1 MSLFS
6 NFVSVI
12 VAATTSFTGSIS
24 DTVDNS
30 MKPHEVQVQTDI
42 QNNIDEA
49 TSIANSSGMNA
60 GIAVIDRAKNNSM
73 KTNSEPAHL
82 QYPLESLGR
91 LYILFYS
98 IIDDEDVTDDKVPEI
113 VSMMQGYSSTDTK
126 KMWDKY
132 GGKQIISELAERY
145 NLQETTPK
153 DTWGE
158 STASPV
164 DVGRLYR
171 RFLDDDR
178 VSIKDKKWAISLL
191 RETSLE
197 ISGTNYSFGLPE
209 SLNKTNSSESESS
222 SSSSNNNN
230 EDNNLAWAQGMS
242 PSGESPMIRSTTGIV
257 DSNMR
262 YIVVIMGEVSSNTT
276 DDNANTII
284 SQVSTAVTDNS
295 EEDQNKDQ
303 DDENVKK
310 FNKKMKKEY
319 GDFVNIQNE

>member
-6 NFVSVI
+6 NFVSII
-12 VAATTSFTGSIS
+12 VAATTSFTSGIV
-24 DTVDNS
+24 DTADNN
-30 MKPHEVQVQTDI
+30 MKPPTEQVQTDI
-42 QNNIDEA
+42 QSSIDEG

-60 GIAVIDRAKNNSM
+60 GIAVIDRAKHNLM
-73 KTNSEPAHL
+73 KTNAEPAHL

-98 IIDDEDVTDDKVPEI
+98 IIDDSSVTDDKVPEI

-132 GGKQIISELAERY
+132 GGKQIISELSERY

-153 DTWGE
+153 DTWGT

-178 VSIKDKKWAISLL
+178 ISTKDKKWAISLL

-209 SLNKTNSSESESS
+209 ALNKNNDEESS
-222 SSSSNNNN
+222 MDNNN
-230 EDNNLAWAQGMS
+230 EDDNDLAWAQGAS
-242 PSGESPMIRSTTGIV
+242 SSGEDTMMRSTTGV
-257 DSNMR
+257 LDNNMR
-262 YIVVIMGEVSSNTT
+262 YIVIIMGEVPNNTT
-276 DDNANTII
+276 DDNADSII
-284 SQVSTAVTDNS
+284 SQVSAAVADNDKDNNKIS
-295 EEDQNKDQ
+295 EEQN
-303 DDENVKK
+303 DEDVKK

>member
-6 NFVSVI
+6 NFVSII
-12 VAATTSFTGSIS
+12 VAATTSFTSGIV
-24 DTVDNS
+24 DTADNN
-30 MKPHEVQVQTDI
+30 MKPPTEQVQTDI
-42 QNNIDEA
+42 QSAIDEG
-49 TSIANSSGMNA
+49 TSIANSSGMNS
-60 GIAVIDRAKNNSM
+60 GIAVIDRAKHNLM
-73 KTNSEPAHL
+73 KTNAEPAHL

-98 IIDDEDVTDDKVPEI
+98 IIDDSSVTDDKVPEI

-132 GGKQIISELAERY
+132 GGKQIISELSERY

-153 DTWGE
+153 DTWGT

-178 VSIKDKKWAISLL
+178 ISTKDKKWAISLL

-209 SLNKTNSSESESS
+209 ALSK
-222 SSSSNNNN
+222 NNN
-230 EDNNLAWAQGMS
+230 EESSMNNNSENNNDLAWAQGAS
-242 PSGESPMIRSTTGIV
+242 SSGEDPMMRSTTGV
-257 DSNMR
+257 LDNNMR
-262 YIVVIMGEVSSNTT
+262 YIVIIMGEVPNNTT
-276 DDNANTII
+276 DDNADSII
-284 SQVSTAVTDNS
+284 SQVSAAVADNDEDNNKIS
-295 EEDQNKDQ
+295 EEQN
-303 DDENVKK
+303 DEDVKK

>member
-6 NFVSVI
+6 NFVSII
-12 VAATTSFTGSIS
+12 VAATTSFTSSIV
-24 DTVDNS
+24 DTVDNN
-30 MKPHEVQVQTDI
+30 MKPPTEQIQTDI
-42 QNNIDEA
+42 QSAIDEG

-60 GIAVIDRAKNNSM
+60 GIAVIDRAKHNLM
-73 KTNSEPAHL
+73 KTNAEPAHL

-98 IIDDEDVTDDKVPEI
+98 IIDDSSVTDDKVPEI

-132 GGKQIISELAERY
+132 GGKQIISELSERY

-153 DTWGE
+153 DTWGT

-178 VSIKDKKWAISLL
+178 ISTKDKKWAISLL

-209 SLNKTNSSESESS
+209 ALSK
-222 SSSSNNNN
+222 NNN
-230 EDNNLAWAQGMS
+230 EESSMNNNSENNNDLAWAQGAS
-242 PSGESPMIRSTTGIV
+242 SSGEDPMMRSTTGV
-257 DSNMR
+257 LDNNMR
-262 YIVVIMGEVSSNTT
+262 YIVIIMGEVPNNTT
-276 DDNANTII
+276 DDNADSII
-284 SQVSTAVTDNS
+284 SQVSAAVADNDEDNNNIS
-295 EEDQNKDQ
+295 EEQN
-303 DDENVKK
+303 DEDVKK

>member
-6 NFVSVI
+6 NFVSII
-12 VAATTSFTGSIS
+12 VAATTSFTSGIV
-24 DTVDNS
+24 DTADNN
-30 MKPHEVQVQTDI
+30 MKPPTEQVQTDI
-42 QNNIDEA
+42 QSAIDKG

-60 GIAVIDRAKNNSM
+60 GIAVIDRAKHNLM
-73 KTNSEPAHL
+73 KTNAEPAHL

-98 IIDDEDVTDDKVPEI
+98 IIDDSSVTDDKVPEI

-132 GGKQIISELAERY
+132 GGKQIISELSERY

-153 DTWGE
+153 DTWGT

-178 VSIKDKKWAISLL
+178 ISTKDKKWAISLL

-209 SLNKTNSSESESS
+209 ALSK
-222 SSSSNNNN
+222 NNN
-230 EDNNLAWAQGMS
+230 EESSMNNNSENNNDLAWAQGAS
-242 PSGESPMIRSTTGIV
+242 SSGEDPMMRSTTGV
-257 DSNMR
+257 LDNNMR
-262 YIVVIMGEVSSNTT
+262 YIVIIMGEVPNNTT
-276 DDNANTII
+276 DDNADSII
-284 SQVSTAVTDNS
+284 SQVSAAVADNDEDNNKIS
-295 EEDQNKDQ
+295 EEQN
-303 DDENVKK
+303 DEDVKK

>member
-6 NFVSVI
+6 NFVSII
-12 VAATTSFTGSIS
+12 VAATTSFTSGIV
-24 DTVDNS
+24 DTADNN
-30 MKPHEVQVQTDI
+30 MKPPTEQIQTDI
-42 QNNIDEA
+42 QSAIDEG

-60 GIAVIDRAKNNSM
+60 GIAVIDRAKHNLM
-73 KTNSEPAHL
+73 KTNAEPAHL

-98 IIDDEDVTDDKVPEI
+98 IIDDSSVTDDKVPEI

-132 GGKQIISELAERY
+132 GGKQIISELSERY

-153 DTWGE
+153 DTWGT

-178 VSIKDKKWAISLL
+178 ISTKDKKWAISLL

-209 SLNKTNSSESESS
+209 ALSK
-222 SSSSNNNN
+222 NNN
-230 EDNNLAWAQGMS
+230 EESSMNNNSENNNDLAWAQGAS
-242 PSGESPMIRSTTGIV
+242 SSGEDPMMRSTTGV
-257 DSNMR
+257 LDNNMR
-262 YIVVIMGEVSSNTT
+262 YIVIIMGEVPNNTT
-276 DDNANTII
+276 DDNADSII
-284 SQVSTAVTDNS
+284 SQVSAAVADNDEDNNKIS
-295 EEDQNKDQ
+295 EEQN
-303 DDENVKK
+303 DEDVKK

>member
-6 NFVSVI
+6 NFVSII
-12 VAATTSFTGSIS
+12 VAATTSFTSGIV
-24 DTVDNS
+24 DTADNN
-30 MKPHEVQVQTDI
+30 MKPPTEQVQTDI
-42 QNNIDEA
+42 QSAIDEG

-60 GIAVIDRAKNNSM
+60 GIAVIDRAKHNLM
-73 KTNSEPAHL
+73 KTNAEPAHL

-98 IIDDEDVTDDKVPEI
+98 IIDDSSVTDDKVPEI

-132 GGKQIISELAERY
+132 GGKQIISELSERY

-153 DTWGE
+153 DTWGT

-178 VSIKDKKWAISLL
+178 ISTKDKKWAISLL

-197 ISGTNYSFGLPE
+197 ISGANYSFGLPE
-209 SLNKTNSSESESS
+209 ALNKNNDEESS
-222 SSSSNNNN
+222 MDNNS
-230 EDNNLAWAQGMS
+230 EDNNDLAWVQGAS
-242 PSGESPMIRSTTGIV
+242 SSGEDPMMRSTTGV
-257 DSNMR
+257 LDNNMR
-262 YIVVIMGEVSSNTT
+262 YIVIIMGEVPNNTT
-276 DDNANTII
+276 DDNADSII
-284 SQVSTAVTDNS
+284 SQVSAAVADNDKDNNKIS
-295 EEDQNKDQ
+295 EEQN
-303 DDENVKK
+303 DEDVKK

-319 GDFVNIQNE
+319 RDFVNIQNE

>member
-6 NFVSVI
+6 NFVSII
-12 VAATTSFTGSIS
+12 VAATTSFTSGIV
-24 DTVDNS
+24 DTADNN
-30 MKPHEVQVQTDI
+30 MKPPTEQIQTDI
-42 QNNIDEA
+42 QSAIDEG

-60 GIAVIDRAKNNSM
+60 GIAVIDRAKHNLM
-73 KTNSEPAHL
+73 KTNAEPAHL

-98 IIDDEDVTDDKVPEI
+98 IFDDSSVTDDKVPEI

-132 GGKQIISELAERY
+132 GGKQIISELSERY

-153 DTWGE
+153 DTWGT
-158 STASPV
+158 STASTV

-178 VSIKDKKWAISLL
+178 ISTKDKKWAISLL

-209 SLNKTNSSESESS
+209 ALSK
-222 SSSSNNNN
+222 NNN
-230 EDNNLAWAQGMS
+230 EESSMNNNSENNNDLAWAQGAS
-242 PSGESPMIRSTTGIV
+242 SSGEDPMMRSTTGV
-257 DSNMR
+257 LDNNMR
-262 YIVVIMGEVSSNTT
+262 YIVIIMGEVPNNTT
-276 DDNANTII
+276 DDNADSII
-284 SQVSTAVTDNS
+284 SQVSAAVADNDEDNNKIS
-295 EEDQNKDQ
+295 EEQN
-303 DDENVKK
+303 DEDVKK

>member
-1 MSLFS
+1 
-6 NFVSVI
+6 
-12 VAATTSFTGSIS
+12 
-24 DTVDNS
+24 
-30 MKPHEVQVQTDI
+30 MKPPTEQVQTDI
-42 QNNIDEA
+42 QSSIDEG

-60 GIAVIDRAKNNSM
+60 GIAVIDRAKHNLM
-73 KTNSEPAHL
+73 KTNAEPAHL

-98 IIDDEDVTDDKVPEI
+98 IIDDSSVTNDKVPEI

-132 GGKQIISELAERY
+132 GGKQIISELSERY

-153 DTWGE
+153 DTWGT

-178 VSIKDKKWAISLL
+178 ISTKDKKWAISLL

-209 SLNKTNSSESESS
+209 ALNKNNDEESS
-222 SSSSNNNN
+222 MDNNN
-230 EDNNLAWAQGMS
+230 EDDNDLAWAQGAS
-242 PSGESPMIRSTTGIV
+242 SSGEDPMMRSTTGV
-257 DSNMR
+257 LDNNMR
-262 YIVVIMGEVSSNTT
+262 YIVIIMGEVPNNTT
-276 DDNANTII
+276 DDNADSII
-284 SQVSTAVTDNS
+284 SQVSAAVADNDKDNNKIS
-295 EEDQNKDQ
+295 EEQN
-303 DDENVKK
+303 DEDVKK

>member
-6 NFVSVI
+6 NFVSII
-12 VAATTSFTGSIS
+12 VAATTSFTSGIV
-24 DTVDNS
+24 DTADNN
-30 MKPHEVQVQTDI
+30 MKPPTEQVQTDI
-42 QNNIDEA
+42 QSSIDEG

-60 GIAVIDRAKNNSM
+60 GIAVIDRAKHNLM
-73 KTNSEPAHL
+73 KTNAEPAHL

-98 IIDDEDVTDDKVPEI
+98 IIDDSSVTDDKVPEI

-132 GGKQIISELAERY
+132 GGKQIISELSERY

-153 DTWGE
+153 DTWGT

-178 VSIKDKKWAISLL
+178 ISTKDKKWAISLL

-209 SLNKTNSSESESS
+209 ALSK
-222 SSSSNNNN
+222 NNN
-230 EDNNLAWAQGMS
+230 EESSMNNNSENNNDLAWAQGAS
-242 PSGESPMIRSTTGIV
+242 SSGEDPMMRSTTGV
-257 DSNMR
+257 LDNNMR
-262 YIVVIMGEVSSNTT
+262 YIVIIMGEVPNNTT
-276 DDNANTII
+276 DDNADSII
-284 SQVSTAVTDNS
+284 SQVSAAVADNDEDNNKIS
-295 EEDQNKDQ
+295 EEQN
-303 DDENVKK
+303 DEDVKK

>member
-6 NFVSVI
+6 NFVSII
-12 VAATTSFTGSIS
+12 VAATTSFTSSIV
-24 DTVDNS
+24 DTVDNN
-30 MKPHEVQVQTDI
+30 MKPPTEQVQTDI
-42 QNNIDEA
+42 QSAIDEG

-60 GIAVIDRAKNNSM
+60 GIAVIDRAKHNLM
-73 KTNSEPAHL
+73 KTNAEPAHL

-98 IIDDEDVTDDKVPEI
+98 IIDDSSVTDDKVPEI

-132 GGKQIISELAERY
+132 GGKQIISELSERY

-153 DTWGE
+153 DTWGT

-178 VSIKDKKWAISLL
+178 VSTKDKKWAISLL

-209 SLNKTNSSESESS
+209 ALSKNNDEESS
-222 SSSSNNNN
+222 M
-230 EDNNLAWAQGMS
+230 DNNSDDNDDLAWAQGAS
-242 PSGESPMIRSTTGIV
+242 STGEDPMMRSTTGV
-257 DSNMR
+257 LDNNMR
-262 YIVVIMGEVSSNTT
+262 YIVIIMGEVPNNTT
-276 DDNANTII
+276 DDNADSII
-284 SQVSTAVTDNS
+284 SQVSAAVADNDEDNNKIN
-295 EEDQNKDQ
+295 EEQN
-303 DDENVKK
+303 DEDVKK

>member
-6 NFVSVI
+6 NFVSII
-12 VAATTSFTGSIS
+12 VAATTSFTSGIV
-24 DTVDNS
+24 DTADND
-30 MKPHEVQVQTDI
+30 MKPPTEQVQTDI
-42 QNNIDEA
+42 QSSIDEG

-60 GIAVIDRAKNNSM
+60 GIAVIDRAKHNLM
-73 KTNSEPAHL
+73 KTNAEPAHL

-98 IIDDEDVTDDKVPEI
+98 IIDDSSVTDDKVPEI

-132 GGKQIISELAERY
+132 GGKQIISELSERY

-153 DTWGE
+153 DTWGT

-171 RFLDDDR
+171 RFLDDDKI
-178 VSIKDKKWAISLL
+178 STKDKKWAISLL

-209 SLNKTNSSESESS
+209 ALSK
-222 SSSSNNNN
+222 NNN
-230 EDNNLAWAQGMS
+230 EESSMNNNSENNNDLAWVQGAS
-242 PSGESPMIRSTTGIV
+242 SSGEDPMMRSTTGV
-257 DSNMR
+257 LDNNMR
-262 YIVVIMGEVSSNTT
+262 YIVIIMGEVPNNTT
-276 DDNANTII
+276 DDNADSII
-284 SQVSTAVTDNS
+284 SQVSAAVADNDKDNNKIS
-295 EEDQNKDQ
+295 EEQN
-303 DDENVKK
+303 DEDVKK

>member
-6 NFVSVI
+6 NFVSII
-12 VAATTSFTGSIS
+12 VAATTSFTSGIV
-24 DTVDNS
+24 DTADNN
-30 MKPHEVQVQTDI
+30 MKPPTEQVQTDI
-42 QNNIDEA
+42 QSAIDEG

-60 GIAVIDRAKNNSM
+60 GIAVIDRAKHNLM
-73 KTNSEPAHL
+73 KTNAEPAHL

-98 IIDDEDVTDDKVPEI
+98 IVDDSSVTDDKVPEI

-132 GGKQIISELAERY
+132 GGKQIISELSERY

-153 DTWGE
+153 DTWGT

-178 VSIKDKKWAISLL
+178 ISTKDKKWAISLL

-209 SLNKTNSSESESS
+209 ALSK
-222 SSSSNNNN
+222 NNN
-230 EDNNLAWAQGMS
+230 EESSMNNNSENNNDLAWAQGAS
-242 PSGESPMIRSTTGIV
+242 SSGEDPMMRSTTGV
-257 DSNMR
+257 LDNNMR
-262 YIVVIMGEVSSNTT
+262 YIVIIMGEVPNNTT
-276 DDNANTII
+276 DDNADSII
-284 SQVSTAVTDNS
+284 SQVSAAVADNDEDNNKIS
-295 EEDQNKDQ
+295 EEQN
-303 DDENVKK
+303 DEDVKK

>member
-1 MSLFS
+1 MSLFN
-6 NFVSVI
+6 NFVSII
-12 VAATTSFTGSIS
+12 VATTTSFTSSIV
-24 DTVDNS
+24 DTVDNN
-30 MKPHEVQVQTDI
+30 MKPPTEQVQTDI
-42 QNNIDEA
+42 QSAIDEG

-60 GIAVIDRAKNNSM
+60 GIAVIDRAKHNLM
-73 KTNSEPAHL
+73 KTNAEPAHL

-98 IIDDEDVTDDKVPEI
+98 IIDDSSVTDDKVPEI

-132 GGKQIISELAERY
+132 GGKQIISELSERY

-153 DTWGE
+153 DTWGT

-178 VSIKDKKWAISLL
+178 VSTKDKKWAISLL

-209 SLNKTNSSESESS
+209 ALSK
-222 SSSSNNNN
+222 NNN
-230 EDNNLAWAQGMS
+230 EESSMNNNSENNNDLAWAQGAS
-242 PSGESPMIRSTTGIV
+242 SSGEDPMMRSTTGV
-257 DSNMR
+257 LDNNMR
-262 YIVVIMGEVSSNTT
+262 YIVIIMGEVPNNTT
-276 DDNANTII
+276 DDNADSII
-284 SQVSTAVTDNS
+284 SQVSAAVADNDEDNNKIS
-295 EEDQNKDQ
+295 EEQN
-303 DDENVKK
+303 DEDVKK

>member
-1 MSLFS
+1 MSLFN
-6 NFVSVI
+6 NFVSII
-12 VAATTSFTGSIS
+12 VAATTSFTSSIV
-24 DTVDNS
+24 DTVDNN
-30 MKPHEVQVQTDI
+30 MKPPTEQVQTDI
-42 QNNIDEA
+42 QSAIDEG

-60 GIAVIDRAKNNSM
+60 GIAVIDRAKHNLM
-73 KTNSEPAHL
+73 KTNAEPAHL

-98 IIDDEDVTDDKVPEI
+98 IIDDSSVTDDKVPEI

-132 GGKQIISELAERY
+132 GGKQIISELSERY

-153 DTWGE
+153 DTWGT

-178 VSIKDKKWAISLL
+178 VSTKDKKWAISLL

-209 SLNKTNSSESESS
+209 ALSKNNDEESS
-222 SSSSNNNN
+222 M
-230 EDNNLAWAQGMS
+230 DNNSDDNDDLAWVQGAS
-242 PSGESPMIRSTTGIV
+242 STGEDPMMRSTTGV
-257 DSNMR
+257 LDNNMR
-262 YIVVIMGEVSSNTT
+262 YIVIIMGEVPNNTT
-276 DDNANTII
+276 DDNADSII
-284 SQVSTAVTDNS
+284 SQVSAAVADNDEDNNKIN
-295 EEDQNKDQ
+295 EEQN
-303 DDENVKK
+303 DEDVKK

>member
-6 NFVSVI
+6 NFVSII
-12 VAATTSFTGSIS
+12 VAATTSFTSGIV
-24 DTVDNS
+24 DTADNN
-30 MKPHEVQVQTDI
+30 MKPPTEQVQTDI
-42 QNNIDEA
+42 QSSIDEG

-60 GIAVIDRAKNNSM
+60 GIAVIDRAKHNLM
-73 KTNSEPAHL
+73 KTNAEPAHL

-98 IIDDEDVTDDKVPEI
+98 IIDDSSVTNDKVPEI

-132 GGKQIISELAERY
+132 GGKQIISELSERY

-153 DTWGE
+153 DTWGT

-178 VSIKDKKWAISLL
+178 ISTKDKKWAISLL

-209 SLNKTNSSESESS
+209 ALNKNNDEESS
-222 SSSSNNNN
+222 MDNNN
-230 EDNNLAWAQGMS
+230 EDDNDLAWAQGAS
-242 PSGESPMIRSTTGIV
+242 SSGEDPMMRSTTGV
-257 DSNMR
+257 LDNNMR
-262 YIVVIMGEVSSNTT
+262 YIVIIMGEVPNNTT
-276 DDNANTII
+276 DDNADSII
-284 SQVSTAVTDNS
+284 SQVSAAVADNDKDNNKIS
-295 EEDQNKDQ
+295 EEQN
-303 DDENVKK
+303 DEDVKK

>member
-6 NFVSVI
+6 NFVSII
-12 VAATTSFTGSIS
+12 VAATTSFTSGIV
-24 DTVDNS
+24 DTADNN
-30 MKPHEVQVQTDI
+30 MKPPTEQVQTDI
-42 QNNIDEA
+42 QSSIDEG

-60 GIAVIDRAKNNSM
+60 GIAVIDRAKHNLM
-73 KTNSEPAHL
+73 KTNAEPAHL

-98 IIDDEDVTDDKVPEI
+98 IIDDSSVTDDKVPEI

-132 GGKQIISELAERY
+132 GGKQIISELSERY

-153 DTWGE
+153 DTWGT

-178 VSIKDKKWAISLL
+178 ISTKDKKWAISLL

-209 SLNKTNSSESESS
+209 ALNKNNDEESS
-222 SSSSNNNN
+222 MDNNN
-230 EDNNLAWAQGMS
+230 EDDNDLAWAQGAS
-242 PSGESPMIRSTTGIV
+242 SSGEDPMMRSTTGV
-257 DSNMR
+257 LDNNMR
-262 YIVVIMGEVSSNTT
+262 YIVIIMGEVPNNTT
-276 DDNANTII
+276 DDNADSII
-284 SQVSTAVTDNS
+284 SQVSAAVADNDKDNNKIS
-295 EEDQNKDQ
+295 EEQN
-303 DDENVKK
+303 DEEVKK

>member
-1 MSLFS
+1 MSLFN
-6 NFVSVI
+6 NFVSII
-12 VAATTSFTGSIS
+12 VAATTSFTSSIV
-24 DTVDNS
+24 DTVDNN
-30 MKPHEVQVQTDI
+30 MKPPTEQVQTDI
-42 QNNIDEA
+42 QSAIDEG

-60 GIAVIDRAKNNSM
+60 GIAVIDRAKHNLM
-73 KTNSEPAHL
+73 KTNAEPAHL

-98 IIDDEDVTDDKVPEI
+98 IIDDSSVTDDKVPEI

-132 GGKQIISELAERY
+132 GGKQIISELSERY

-153 DTWGE
+153 DTWGT

-178 VSIKDKKWAISLL
+178 ISTKDKKWAISLL

-209 SLNKTNSSESESS
+209 ALSK
-222 SSSSNNNN
+222 NNN
-230 EDNNLAWAQGMS
+230 EESSMNNNSENNNDLAWVQGAS
-242 PSGESPMIRSTTGIV
+242 SSGEDPMMRSTTGV
-257 DSNMR
+257 LDNNMR
-262 YIVVIMGEVSSNTT
+262 YIVIIMGEVPNNTT
-276 DDNANTII
+276 DDNADSII
-284 SQVSTAVTDNS
+284 SQVSAAVADNDKDNNKIS
-295 EEDQNKDQ
+295 EEQN
-303 DDENVKK
+303 DEDVKK

>member
-6 NFVSVI
+6 NFVSII
-12 VAATTSFTGSIS
+12 VAATTSFTSGIV
-24 DTVDNS
+24 DTADNN
-30 MKPHEVQVQTDI
+30 MKPPTEQVQTDI
-42 QNNIDEA
+42 QSAIDKG

-60 GIAVIDRAKNNSM
+60 GIAVIDRAKHNLM
-73 KTNSEPAHL
+73 KTNAEPAHL

-98 IIDDEDVTDDKVPEI
+98 IVDDSSVTDDKVPEI

-132 GGKQIISELAERY
+132 GGKQIISELSERY

-153 DTWGE
+153 DTWGT

-178 VSIKDKKWAISLL
+178 ISTKDKKWAISLL

-209 SLNKTNSSESESS
+209 ALSK
-222 SSSSNNNN
+222 NNN
-230 EDNNLAWAQGMS
+230 EESSMNNNSENNNDLAWAQGAS
-242 PSGESPMIRSTTGIV
+242 SSGEDPMMRSTTGV
-257 DSNMR
+257 LDNNMR
-262 YIVVIMGEVSSNTT
+262 YIVIIMGEVPNNTT
-276 DDNANTII
+276 DDNADSII
-284 SQVSTAVTDNS
+284 SQVSAAVADNDEDNNKIS
-295 EEDQNKDQ
+295 EEQN
-303 DDENVKK
+303 DEDVKK

>member
-6 NFVSVI
+6 NFVSII
-12 VAATTSFTGSIS
+12 VAATTSFTSSIV
-24 DTVDNS
+24 DTVDNN
-30 MKPHEVQVQTDI
+30 MKPPTEQIQTDI
-42 QNNIDEA
+42 QSAIDEG

-60 GIAVIDRAKNNSM
+60 GIAVIDRAKHNLM
-73 KTNSEPAHL
+73 KTNAEPAHL

-98 IIDDEDVTDDKVPEI
+98 IIDDSSVTDDKVPEI

-132 GGKQIISELAERY
+132 GGKQIISELSERY

-153 DTWGE
+153 DTWGT

-178 VSIKDKKWAISLL
+178 ISTKDKKWAISLL

-209 SLNKTNSSESESS
+209 ALSK
-222 SSSSNNNN
+222 NNN
-230 EDNNLAWAQGMS
+230 EESSMNNNSENNNDLAWAQGAS
-242 PSGESPMIRSTTGIV
+242 SSGEDPMMRSTTGV
-257 DSNMR
+257 LDNNMR
-262 YIVVIMGEVSSNTT
+262 YIVIIMGEVPNNTT
-276 DDNANTII
+276 DDNADSII
-284 SQVSTAVTDNS
+284 SQVSAAVADNDEDNNKIS
-295 EEDQNKDQ
+295 EEQN
-303 DDENVKK
+303 DEDVKK

>member
-1 MSLFS
+1 MSLFN
-6 NFVSVI
+6 NFVSII
-12 VAATTSFTGSIS
+12 VAATTSFTSSIV
-24 DTVDNS
+24 DTVDNN
-30 MKPHEVQVQTDI
+30 MKPPTEQVQTDI
-42 QNNIDEA
+42 QSAIDEG

-60 GIAVIDRAKNNSM
+60 GIAVIDRAKHNLM
-73 KTNSEPAHL
+73 KTNAEPAHL

-98 IIDDEDVTDDKVPEI
+98 IIDDSSVTDDKVPEI

-132 GGKQIISELAERY
+132 GGKQIISELSERY

-153 DTWGE
+153 DTWGT

-178 VSIKDKKWAISLL
+178 VSTKDKKWAISLL

-209 SLNKTNSSESESS
+209 ALSKNNDEESS
-222 SSSSNNNN
+222 M
-230 EDNNLAWAQGMS
+230 DNNSDNNDDLAWAQGAS
-242 PSGESPMIRSTTGIV
+242 STGEDPMMRSTTGV
-257 DSNMR
+257 LDNNMR
-262 YIVVIMGEVSSNTT
+262 YIVIIMGEVPNNTT
-276 DDNANTII
+276 DDNADSII
-284 SQVSTAVTDNS
+284 SQVSAAVADNDEDNNKIN
-295 EEDQNKDQ
+295 EEQN
-303 DDENVKK
+303 DEDVKK

>member
-1 MSLFS
+1 MSLFN
-6 NFVSVI
+6 NFVSII
-12 VAATTSFTGSIS
+12 VAATTSFTSSIV
-24 DTVDNS
+24 DTVDNN
-30 MKPHEVQVQTDI
+30 MKPPTEQVQTDI
-42 QNNIDEA
+42 QSAIDEG

-60 GIAVIDRAKNNSM
+60 GIAVIDRAKHNLM
-73 KTNSEPAHL
+73 KTNAEPAHL

-98 IIDDEDVTDDKVPEI
+98 IIDDSSVTDDKVPEI

-132 GGKQIISELAERY
+132 GGKQIISELSERY

-153 DTWGE
+153 DTWGT

-178 VSIKDKKWAISLL
+178 VSTKDKKWAISLL

-209 SLNKTNSSESESS
+209 ALSKNNDEESS
-222 SSSSNNNN
+222 M
-230 EDNNLAWAQGMS
+230 DNNSDDNDDLAWAQGAS
-242 PSGESPMIRSTTGIV
+242 STGEDPMMRSTTGV
-257 DSNMR
+257 LDNNMR
-262 YIVVIMGEVSSNTT
+262 YIVIIMGEVPNNTT
-276 DDNANTII
+276 DDNADSII
-284 SQVSTAVTDNS
+284 SQVSAAVADNDKDNNKIS
-295 EEDQNKDQ
+295 EEQN
-303 DDENVKK
+303 DEDVKK

>member
-6 NFVSVI
+6 NFVSII
-12 VAATTSFTGSIS
+12 VAATTSFTSGIV
-24 DTVDNS
+24 DTADNN
-30 MKPHEVQVQTDI
+30 MKPPTEQIQTDI
-42 QNNIDEA
+42 QSAIDEG

-60 GIAVIDRAKNNSM
+60 GIAVIDRAKHNLM
-73 KTNSEPAHL
+73 KTNAEPAHL

-98 IIDDEDVTDDKVPEI
+98 IVDDSSVTDDKVPEI

-132 GGKQIISELAERY
+132 GGKQIISELSERY

-153 DTWGE
+153 DTWGT

-178 VSIKDKKWAISLL
+178 ISTKDKKWAISLL

-209 SLNKTNSSESESS
+209 ALSK
-222 SSSSNNNN
+222 NNN
-230 EDNNLAWAQGMS
+230 EESSMNNNSENNNDLAWAQGAS
-242 PSGESPMIRSTTGIV
+242 SSGEDPMMRSTTGV
-257 DSNMR
+257 LDNNMR
-262 YIVVIMGEVSSNTT
+262 YIVIIMGEVPNNTT
-276 DDNANTII
+276 DDNADSII
-284 SQVSTAVTDNS
+284 SQVSAAVADNDEDNNKIS
-295 EEDQNKDQ
+295 EEQN
-303 DDENVKK
+303 DEDVKK

>member
-1 MSLFS
+1 MSLFN
-6 NFVSVI
+6 NFVSII
-12 VAATTSFTGSIS
+12 VAAITSFTSSIV
-24 DTVDNS
+24 DTADNN
-30 MKPHEVQVQTDI
+30 MKPPTEQVQTDM
-42 QNNIDEA
+42 QSAIDEG

-60 GIAVIDRAKNNSM
+60 GIAVIDRAKHNLM
-73 KTNSEPAHL
+73 KTNAEPAHL

-98 IIDDEDVTDDKVPEI
+98 IIDDSSVTDDKVPEI
-113 VSMMQGYSSTDTK
+113 VSMIQGYSSTDTK

-132 GGKQIISELAERY
+132 GGKQIISELSERY

-153 DTWGE
+153 DTWGT

-178 VSIKDKKWAISLL
+178 VSTKDKKWAISLL

-209 SLNKTNSSESESS
+209 ALNKNNDEESS
-222 SSSSNNNN
+222 M
-230 EDNNLAWAQGMS
+230 DNNSDDDLAWAQGS
-242 PSGESPMIRSTTGIV
+242 SSSGEDPMMRSTTGV
-257 DSNMR
+257 LDNNMR
-262 YIVVIMGEVSSNTT
+262 YIVIIMGEVPNNTT
-276 DDNANTII
+276 DDNADSII
-284 SQVSTAVTDNS
+284 SQVSAAVADNDEDNNKIN
-295 EEDQNKDQ
+295 EEQNDKD
-303 DDENVKK
+303 VKK

>member
-6 NFVSVI
+6 NFVSII
-12 VAATTSFTGSIS
+12 VAATTSFTSGIV
-24 DTVDNS
+24 DTADNN
-30 MKPHEVQVQTDI
+30 MKPPTEQVQTDI
-42 QNNIDEA
+42 QSAIDKG
-49 TSIANSSGMNA
+49 TSIANSSGMNS
-60 GIAVIDRAKNNSM
+60 GIAVIDRAKHNLM
-73 KTNSEPAHL
+73 KTNAEPAHL

-98 IIDDEDVTDDKVPEI
+98 IIDDSSVTDDKVPEI

-132 GGKQIISELAERY
+132 GGKQIISELSERY

-153 DTWGE
+153 DTWGT

-178 VSIKDKKWAISLL
+178 ISTKDKKWAISLL

-209 SLNKTNSSESESS
+209 ALSK
-222 SSSSNNNN
+222 NNN
-230 EDNNLAWAQGMS
+230 EESSMNNNSENNNDLAWAQGAS
-242 PSGESPMIRSTTGIV
+242 SSGEDPMMRSTTGV
-257 DSNMR
+257 LDNNMR
-262 YIVVIMGEVSSNTT
+262 YIVIIMGEVPNNTT
-276 DDNANTII
+276 DDNADSII
-284 SQVSTAVTDNS
+284 SQVSVAVADNDEDNNKIS
-295 EEDQNKDQ
+295 EEQN
-303 DDENVKK
+303 DEDVKK

>member
-6 NFVSVI
+6 NFVSII
-12 VAATTSFTGSIS
+12 VAATTSFTSGIV
-24 DTVDNS
+24 DTADNN
-30 MKPHEVQVQTDI
+30 MKPPTEQVQTDI
-42 QNNIDEA
+42 QSAIDEG

-60 GIAVIDRAKNNSM
+60 GIAVIDRAKHNLM
-73 KTNSEPAHL
+73 KTNAEPAHL

-98 IIDDEDVTDDKVPEI
+98 IIDDSSVTDDKVPEI

-132 GGKQIISELAERY
+132 GGKQIISELSERY

-153 DTWGE
+153 DTWGT

-178 VSIKDKKWAISLL
+178 ISTKDKKWAISLL

-209 SLNKTNSSESESS
+209 ALSK
-222 SSSSNNNN
+222 NNN
-230 EDNNLAWAQGMS
+230 EESSMNNNSENNNDLAWAQGAS
-242 PSGESPMIRSTTGIV
+242 SSGEDPMMRSTTGV
-257 DSNMR
+257 LDNNMR
-262 YIVVIMGEVSSNTT
+262 YIVIIMGEVPNNTT
-276 DDNANTII
+276 DDNADSII
-284 SQVSTAVTDNS
+284 SQVSAAVADNDEDNNKIS
-295 EEDQNKDQ
+295 EEQN
-303 DDENVKK
+303 DEDVKK

>member
-1 MSLFS
+1 MSLFN
-6 NFVSVI
+6 NFVSII
-12 VAATTSFTGSIS
+12 VAATTSFTSSIV
-24 DTVDNS
+24 DTVDNN
-30 MKPHEVQVQTDI
+30 MKPPTEQVQTDI
-42 QNNIDEA
+42 QSAIDEG

-60 GIAVIDRAKNNSM
+60 GIAVIDRAKHNLM
-73 KTNSEPAHL
+73 KTNAEPAHL

-98 IIDDEDVTDDKVPEI
+98 IIDDSSVTDDKVPEI

-132 GGKQIISELAERY
+132 GGKQIISELSERY

-153 DTWGE
+153 DTWGT

-178 VSIKDKKWAISLL
+178 VSTKDKKWAISLL

-209 SLNKTNSSESESS
+209 ALSKNNDEESS
-222 SSSSNNNN
+222 M
-230 EDNNLAWAQGMS
+230 DNNSDDNDDLAWAQGAS
-242 PSGESPMIRSTTGIV
+242 STGEDPMMRSTTGV
-257 DSNMR
+257 LDNNMR
-262 YIVVIMGEVSSNTT
+262 YIVIIMGEVPNNTT
-276 DDNANTII
+276 DDNADSII
-284 SQVSTAVTDNS
+284 SQVSAAVADNDEDNNKIN
-295 EEDQNKDQ
+295 EEQN
-303 DDENVKK
+303 DEDVKK

>member
-1 MSLFS
+1 MSLFN
-6 NFVSVI
+6 NFVSII
-12 VAATTSFTGSIS
+12 VAATTSFTSSIV
-24 DTVDNS
+24 DTVDNN
-30 MKPHEVQVQTDI
+30 MKPPTEQVQTDI
-42 QNNIDEA
+42 QSAIDEG

-60 GIAVIDRAKNNSM
+60 GIAVIDRAKHNLM
-73 KTNSEPAHL
+73 KTNAEPAHL

-98 IIDDEDVTDDKVPEI
+98 IIDDSSVTDDKVPEI

-132 GGKQIISELAERY
+132 GGKQIISELSERY

-153 DTWGE
+153 DTWGT

-178 VSIKDKKWAISLL
+178 ISTKDKKWAISLL

-209 SLNKTNSSESESS
+209 ALNKNNDEESS
-222 SSSSNNNN
+222 MDNNN
-230 EDNNLAWAQGMS
+230 EDDNDLAWAQGAS
-242 PSGESPMIRSTTGIV
+242 SSGEDPMMRSTTGV
-257 DSNMR
+257 LDNNMR
-262 YIVVIMGEVSSNTT
+262 YIVIIMGEVPNNTT
-276 DDNANTII
+276 DDNADSII
-284 SQVSTAVTDNS
+284 SQVSAAVADNDKDNNKIS
-295 EEDQNKDQ
+295 EEQN
-303 DDENVKK
+303 DEDVKK

>member
-6 NFVSVI
+6 NFVSII
-12 VAATTSFTGSIS
+12 VAATTSFTSGIV
-24 DTVDNS
+24 DTADNN
-30 MKPHEVQVQTDI
+30 MKPPTEQVQTDI
-42 QNNIDEA
+42 QSAIDEG

-60 GIAVIDRAKNNSM
+60 GIAVIDRAKHNLM
-73 KTNSEPAHL
+73 KTNAEPAHL

-98 IIDDEDVTDDKVPEI
+98 IIDDSSVTDDKVPEI

-132 GGKQIISELAERY
+132 GGKQIISELSERY

-153 DTWGE
+153 DTWGT

-178 VSIKDKKWAISLL
+178 ISTKDKKWAISLL

-209 SLNKTNSSESESS
+209 ALSK
-222 SSSSNNNN
+222 NNN
-230 EDNNLAWAQGMS
+230 EESSMNNNSENNNDLAWAQGAS
-242 PSGESPMIRSTTGIV
+242 SSGEDPMMRSTTGV
-257 DSNMR
+257 LDNNMR
-262 YIVVIMGEVSSNTT
+262 YIVIIMGEVPNNTT
-276 DDNANTII
+276 DDNADSII
-284 SQVSTAVTDNS
+284 SQVSAAVADNDKDNNKIS
-295 EEDQNKDQ
+295 EEQN
-303 DDENVKK
+303 DEEVKK

>member
-6 NFVSVI
+6 NFVSII
-12 VAATTSFTGSIS
+12 VAATTSFTSGIV
-24 DTVDNS
+24 DTADNN
-30 MKPHEVQVQTDI
+30 MKPPTEQVQTDI
-42 QNNIDEA
+42 QSSIDEG

-60 GIAVIDRAKNNSM
+60 GIAVIDRAKHNLM
-73 KTNSEPAHL
+73 KTNAEPAHL

-98 IIDDEDVTDDKVPEI
+98 IIDDSSVTDDKVPEI

-132 GGKQIISELAERY
+132 GGKQIISELSERY

-153 DTWGE
+153 DTWGT

-178 VSIKDKKWAISLL
+178 ISTKDKKWAISLL

-209 SLNKTNSSESESS
+209 ALNKNNDEESS
-222 SSSSNNNN
+222 MDNNN
-230 EDNNLAWAQGMS
+230 EDDNDLAWAQGAS
-242 PSGESPMIRSTTGIV
+242 SSGEDPMIRSTTGV
-257 DSNMR
+257 LDNNMR
-262 YIVVIMGEVSSNTT
+262 YIVIIMGEVPNNTT
-276 DDNANTII
+276 DDNADSII
-284 SQVSTAVTDNS
+284 SQVSAAVADNDKDNNKIS
-295 EEDQNKDQ
+295 EEQN
-303 DDENVKK
+303 DEEVKK

>member
-6 NFVSVI
+6 NFVSII
-12 VAATTSFTGSIS
+12 VAATTSFTSGIV
-24 DTVDNS
+24 DTADNN
-30 MKPHEVQVQTDI
+30 MKPPTEQVQTDI
-42 QNNIDEA
+42 QSSIDEG

-60 GIAVIDRAKNNSM
+60 GIAVIDRAKHNLM
-73 KTNSEPAHL
+73 KTNAEPAHL

-98 IIDDEDVTDDKVPEI
+98 IIDDSSVTDDKVPEI

-132 GGKQIISELAERY
+132 GGKQIISELSERY

-153 DTWGE
+153 DTWGT

-178 VSIKDKKWAISLL
+178 ISTKDKKWAISLL

-209 SLNKTNSSESESS
+209 ALNKNNDEESS
-222 SSSSNNNN
+222 MDNNN
-230 EDNNLAWAQGMS
+230 EDDNDLAWAQGAS
-242 PSGESPMIRSTTGIV
+242 SSGEDPMMRSTTGV
-257 DSNMR
+257 LDNNMR
-262 YIVVIMGEVSSNTT
+262 YIVIIMGEVPNNTT
-276 DDNANTII
+276 DDNADSII
-284 SQVSTAVTDNS
+284 SQVSAAVADNDKDNNKIS
-295 EEDQNKDQ
+295 EEQN
-303 DDENVKK
+303 DEDVKK